1 MRNYWETHS
10 TNLALSQTYA
20 GGKCIGFGR
29 AGRTDKRVLEMVNR
43 KKLGKLDPI
52 SELTEADWV
61 GELEHIDNQLAH
73 VLDVF
78 NFLEELFRLSNE
90 SEAALGAFNTTP
102 LFWNVFRDCLQESM
116 FMGVGRL
123 CDNSSDTV
131 NVTRVLNGAMNHPEF
146 FSAEALGRRLAKRDL
161 TKSLTSHLV
170 ASAWV
175 PGSGTDLRFLKK
187 EVSCHLGRIE
197 TIYSPIRN
205 SYYGHRPTGIDARA
219 MFERTNRAELGET
232 LDMLRQLVAGLRFF
246 YDNGIRPRVDVC
258 GTKALDLTP
267 RRFFRDV
274 VRAVAGREL

>member
-1 MRNYWETHS
+1 M
-10 TNLALSQTYA
+10 
-20 GGKCIGFGR
+20 G
-29 AGRTDKRVLEMVNR
+29 NR
-43 KKLGKLDPI
+43 KKLGKLEPI
-52 SELTEADWV
+52 SELTEVDWV

-90 SEAALGAFNTTP
+90 SEAALDAFNTTP

-131 NVTRVLNGAMNHPEF
+131 NVTRVLKGAMNHPEF
-146 FSAEALGRRLAKRDL
+146 FSAEALKRRLAERKL
-161 TKSLTSHLV
+161 TDSLANYQM

-175 PGSGTDLRFLKK
+175 PGSGADLKFLKE
-187 EVSCHLGRIE
+187 EVACHLRRIE

-205 SYYGHRPTGIDARA
+205 SYYGHRSTGIDARE

-232 LDMLRQLVAGLRFF
+232 LDKLRQLIGGLRFF
-246 YDNGIRPRVDVC
+246 YDNGVRPRVDVR
-258 GTKALDLTP
+258 GTKAVDLTP
-267 RRFFRDV
+267 RGSLRDV

>member
-1 MRNYWETHS
+1 MRS
-10 TNLALSQTYA
+10 
-20 GGKCIGFGR
+20 R
-29 AGRTDKRVLEMVNR
+29 R
-43 KKLGKLDPI
+43 KLGKLKPP
-52 SELTEADWV
+52 SELTEGEWV
-61 GELEHIDNQLAH
+61 GELEHIDNQLTH

-146 FSAEALGRRLAKRDL
+146 FSTEALGRRVAERGLTESLA
-161 TKSLTSHLV
+161 SHLV

-219 MFERTNRAELGET
+219 MFERTNRVELGET
-232 LDMLRQLVAGLRFF
+232 LDMLRQLMGGLRFF
-246 YDNGIRPRVDVC
+246 YDNGMRPRVDVR

-267 RRFFRDV
+267 RRFLRDV